1 MLKDKTFYYGGLFVA
16 LLTILVDQ
24 VAKTELAKEYRLSP
38 LTLAILLGI
47 LIGNSFYLK
56 IAVNIAS
63 GIHFAKQTL
72 LRLGIV
78 LYGFRLTLQDIGNV
92 GVNAV
97 LTDAVMLISTFF
109 ITLWLGIHYLKMDKN
124 TVYLTGAGCS
134 ICGAAAVMATG
145 PVIKAESHQI
155 SVAVAVVV
163 IFGTLSMLL
172 YPVFYS
178 YVWNIMSPHQF
189 GIYIGSSVHE
199 VAQVYAAGGNISP
212 EVADTAVISKMI
224 RVMMLAPFL
233 LALSW
238 ALVKNSNNLQRNKIN
253 IPWFAVFFILV
264 AVFNSFSLLPKDLVN
279 LIVEIDGLL
288 LIAAMTALGLTTHIR
303 AIKQAG
309 VKPLILGGLVY
320 LWLTVGGFV
329 LNMATAAL
337 L

>member
-24 VAKTELAKEYRLSP
+24 VAKTELATEYRLSP

-47 LIGNSFYLK
+47 LIGNSFYPK

-92 GVNAV
+92 GVNAI
-97 LTDAVMLISTFF
+97 LTNAVMLISTFF
-109 ITLWLGIHYLKMDKN
+109 ITLWFGIHYLKMDKN

-224 RVMMLAPFL
+224 RVMLLAPFL

-238 ALVKNSNNLQRNKIN
+238 ALVKNSNNPQRNKIN

-320 LWLTVGGFV
+320 LWLTGGGFV

>member
-1 MLKDKTFYYGGLFVA
+1 M
-16 LLTILVDQ
+16 
-24 VAKTELAKEYRLSP
+24 
-38 LTLAILLGI
+38 
-47 LIGNSFYLK
+47 
-56 IAVNIAS
+56 
-63 GIHFAKQTL
+63 

>member
-24 VAKTELAKEYRLSP
+24 VAKTELATEYRLSP

-47 LIGNSFYLK
+47 LIGNSFYPK

-238 ALVKNSNNLQRNKIN
+238 ALVKNSNNPQRNKIN
-253 IPWFAVFFILV
+253 IPWFALFFILV
-264 AVFNSFSLLPKDLVN
+264 AVFNSFSLLPKDLVS

-320 LWLTVGGFV
+320 LWLTVGGFA

>member
-24 VAKTELAKEYRLSP
+24 VAKTELATEYRLSP

-47 LIGNSFYLK
+47 LIGNSFYPK

-109 ITLWLGIHYLKMDKN
+109 ITLWFGIHYLKMDKN
-124 TVYLTGAGCS
+124 AVYLTGAGCS

-238 ALVKNSNNLQRNKIN
+238 ALVKNSNNPQRNKIN
-253 IPWFAVFFILV
+253 IPWFALFFILV
-264 AVFNSFSLLPKDLVN
+264 AVFNSFSLLPKDLVS

-320 LWLTVGGFV
+320 LWLTVGGFA

>member
-24 VAKTELAKEYRLSP
+24 VAKTELATEYRLSP

-47 LIGNSFYLK
+47 LIGNSFYPK

-189 GIYIGSSVHE
+189 GIYIGSSVRE

-238 ALVKNSNNLQRNKIN
+238 ALVKNSNNPQRNKIN

-264 AVFNSFSLLPKDLVN
+264 AVFNSFSLLPKDLVS

-320 LWLTVGGFV
+320 LWLTVGGFA
-329 LNMATAAL
+329 LNMATATL

>member
-24 VAKTELAKEYRLSP
+24 VAKTELATEYKLSP

-47 LIGNSFYLK
+47 LIGNSFYPK

-238 ALVKNSNNLQRNKIN
+238 ALVKNSNNPQRNKIN
-253 IPWFAVFFILV
+253 IPWFALFFILV
-264 AVFNSFSLLPKDLVN
+264 AVFNSFSLLPKDVVN

-320 LWLTVGGFV
+320 LWLAGGGFA

>member
-24 VAKTELAKEYRLSP
+24 VAKTELATEYRLSP

>member
-24 VAKTELAKEYRLSP
+24 VAKTELATEYRLSP

-47 LIGNSFYLK
+47 LIGNSFYPK

-224 RVMMLAPFL
+224 RVMLLAPFL

-238 ALVKNSNNLQRNKIN
+238 ALVKNSNNPQRNKIN

-320 LWLTVGGFV
+320 LWLTGGGFV

>member
-24 VAKTELAKEYRLSP
+24 VAKTELATEYKLSP
-38 LTLAILLGI
+38 LTLAILLGM
-47 LIGNSFYLK
+47 LIG
-56 IAVNIAS
+56 

>member
-24 VAKTELAKEYRLSP
+24 VAKTELATEYRLSP

-47 LIGNSFYLK
+47 LIGNSFYPK

-92 GVNAV
+92 GVNAI
-97 LTDAVMLISTFF
+97 LTDVVMLISTFF

-163 IFGTLSMLL
+163 IFGTLSMLF

-212 EVADTAVISKMI
+212 EVADTAVVSKMI
-224 RVMMLAPFL
+224 RVMLLAPFL

-238 ALVKNSNNLQRNKIN
+238 ALVKNSNNPQRNKIN

-329 LNMATAAL
+329 LNMVTAAL

>member
-24 VAKTELAKEYRLSP
+24 VAKTELATEYRLSP

-47 LIGNSFYLK
+47 LIGNSFYPK

>member
-24 VAKTELAKEYRLSP
+24 VAKTELATEYRLSP

-47 LIGNSFYLK
+47 LIGNSFYPK

-224 RVMMLAPFL
+224 RVMLLAPFL

-238 ALVKNSNNLQRNKIN
+238 ALVKNSNNPQRNKIN

-264 AVFNSFSLLPKDLVN
+264 AVFNSFSLLPKDLVS

-320 LWLTVGGFV
+320 LWLTVGGFA
-329 LNMATAAL
+329 LNMATATL

>member
-1 MLKDKTFYYGGLFVA
+1 M
-16 LLTILVDQ
+16 LTILVDQ
-24 VAKTELAKEYRLSP
+24 VAKTELATEYRLSP

>member
-16 LLTILVDQ
+16 LLTILVDR
-24 VAKTELAKEYRLSP
+24 VAKTELATEYRLSP

-47 LIGNSFYLK
+47 LIGNSFYPK

-224 RVMMLAPFL
+224 RVMLLAPFL

-238 ALVKNSNNLQRNKIN
+238 ALVKNSNNPQRNKIN

-320 LWLTVGGFV
+320 LWLTGGGFV

>member
-24 VAKTELAKEYRLSP
+24 VAKTELATEYRLSP

-224 RVMMLAPFL
+224 RVMLLAPFL
-233 LALSW
+233 LVLSW
-238 ALVKNSNNLQRNKIN
+238 ALVKNSNNPQRNKIN

>member
-24 VAKTELAKEYRLSP
+24 VAKTELATEYRLSP

-47 LIGNSFYLK
+47 LIGNSFYPK

-92 GVNAV
+92 GVNAI
-97 LTDAVMLISTFF
+97 LTDVVMLISTFF

-163 IFGTLSMLL
+163 IFGTLSMLF

-224 RVMMLAPFL
+224 RVMLLAPFL

-238 ALVKNSNNLQRNKIN
+238 ALVKNSNNPQRNKIN

-329 LNMATAAL
+329 LNMVTAAL

>member
-24 VAKTELAKEYRLSP
+24 VAKTELATEYKLSP

-47 LIGNSFYLK
+47 LIGNSFYPK

-238 ALVKNSNNLQRNKIN
+238 ALVKNSNNPQRNKIN
-253 IPWFAVFFILV
+253 IPWFALFFILV
-264 AVFNSFSLLPKDLVN
+264 AVFNSFSLLPKDLVS

-320 LWLTVGGFV
+320 LWLAGGGFA